1 MQKGKYLIW
10 ITTGLL
16 LVAVIYYFVIIK
28 TDYES
33 KIARHIQVADSLKQQ
48 TIRLDKKLYQHDS
61 VLRQYMKSLDQAL
74 LVLHEKSVRN
84 RVSIASNLSKLDSI
98 QLAYCNEMHKIGVT
112 TLDCN

>member
-10 ITTGLL
+10 LAIGPL
-16 LVAVIYYFVIIK
+16 LVAVVYCFVIVK
-28 TDYES
+28 TDYEN
-33 KIARHIQVADSLKQQ
+33 KIARHIQIADSLKQQ

-61 VLRQYMKSLDQAL
+61 VLRQYMKSLDQAI
-74 LVLHEKSVRN
+74 LVLHEKSARN
-84 RVSIASNLSKLDSI
+84 RVNIASNLSKLDSI